1 MINSLA
7 GLKLAAVATRSEQK
21 GSFRSFTSSARR
33 SFGERNNFLRRKTM
47 NESKAT
53 VMQVFLLAAI
63 VLATVAVKGA
73 LAAEPGSTNVPG
85 SGGFQSN
92 HVNAGFGGSTFDRAP
107 AMPPPVFNQSNP
119 YTMPQSPE
127 RPVSPASPGSIFGD
141 H

>member
-1 MINSLA
+1 
-7 GLKLAAVATRSEQK
+7 
-21 GSFRSFTSSARR
+21 
-33 SFGERNNFLRRKTM
+33 
-47 NESKAT
+47 
-53 VMQVFLLAAI
+53 MQVLLLVAI

-92 HVNAGFGGSTFDRAP
+92 HVNGGFGGSTFYRAP